1 MNRMQ
6 AWSGMFAVPSRDG
19 VVSPDYCV
27 FELVCESEVEY
38 FQRLFKTS
46 YLVGQ
51 FVQKSRGIGSGFNRL
66 YTENFGSISVPVPP
80 LPEQA
85 TIVRYLNHSDD
96 RIQRYISAKE
106 RLIQMLEEEKRAVIH
121 YAVTRGLDPSVR
133 FKPSGIEWLSNI
145 PAHWEVRRL
154 GQIATKFGSGITPR
168 GGSTVYQESGIP
180 FLRSQNI
187 HFDGLRLR
195 DVARIT
201 PSLHRQLSGSHVKPS
216 DVLLNITGA
225 SIGRV
230 CSVPGNFAEC
240 NVNQHV
246 CIIRPIQSRLLPK
259 LLAAFLSIPM
269 MQLEIQFEQSG
280 ASREGLTLQSIRNF
294 RIIVPPLPEQT
305 AIVAYLDKASADID
319 TAVSVAS
326 SQIELLQEYRI
337 RLIADVVTGKL
348 DVRETEATFPDDLNE
363 TVRTDSNRI
372 S

>member
-1 MNRMQ
+1 MWSLRPEHFRMIQ
-6 AWSGMFAVPSRDG
+6 S
-19 VVSPDYCV
+19 C
-27 FELVCESEVEY
+27 
-38 FQRLFKTS
+38 
-46 YLVGQ
+46 
-51 FVQKSRGIGSGFNRL
+51 I
-66 YTENFGSISVPVPP
+66 PP

-85 TIVRYLNHSDD
+85 AIVRYLDYTVE
-96 RIQRYISAKE
+96 RIRRCIVAKQ
-106 RLIQMLEEEKRAVIH
+106 RLIRLLEEEKQAVINR
-121 YAVTRGLDPSVR
+121 AVTRGQDPNVSL
-133 FKPSGIEWLSNI
+133 KPSGVEWLGNI
-145 PAHWEVRRL
+145 PAHWKVRRL

-168 GGSTVYQESGIP
+168 GGSTVYQEFGIP

-230 CSVPGNFAEC
+230 CSVPDDFAEC

-269 MQLEIQFEQSG
+269 MQLEIQFEQTG

-319 TAVSVAS
+319 TAIRRTLR
-326 SQIELLQEYRI
+326 QIELLQEYHR

-348 DVRETEATFPDDLNE
+348 DVRGASARSPEIDSLETESGPAREQKKAST
-363 TVRTDSNRI
+363 
-372 S
+372 